1 MVPSAVPAFAATP
14 SAPSAAPSQA
24 LTVTTP
30 EVVGN
35 AVVGQLLSL
44 AGELDPTSQI
54 QWMRDGVP
62 LSGATGADYRLVLE
76 DTCSIISARITQ
88 NGFAA
93 DTNGVG
99 PVQILESQLTRPVVQ
114 GQAALGKTLTAV
126 PGPMPS
132 GSTIHYQWLRDGVEI
147 IGATQPTYT
156 LGVTDVNRSITVQ
169 ISGSRGGCTIPAVAS
184 AAGASS
190 VVAAGV
196 LIGPDP
202 TVAGTTRVGQTLTVL
217 RGTWPIGTALRQ
229 QWLRNGAPITGA
241 TGYKYTLTAADRGAR
256 IAVRVTASKP
266 GHADVTKLTPATV
279 AVSPGV
285 LTGPNPT
292 IAGATR
298 VGQTLTVLRG
308 TWPTGTA
315 LRQQWL
321 RNGAPITGATGY
333 KYTLTAADRGA
344 RIAVRVTASKTG
356 YDNVTKLTPRTAVI
370 SLGTLTAP
378 APKISGTVRV
388 GQTLTALRGTWTSG
402 TTLRQ
407 QWLRNGVPIT
417 GATSPKYMLTAAD
430 RGKYISVRVTGSKA
444 GYTTVTTVSSRTGA
458 VALGVLTAPT
468 PKLSGTARAGYT
480 VSAARGTW
488 TSGTT
493 LRQQWLRNGV
503 AIPGA
508 TGTSYR
514 LTSADVGRNISVR
527 VTGSKAGYGTV
538 ARTSAAVRVATQT
551 PPTSTGSCPA
561 AYPIKGNANSG
572 IYHVPGGAYYAV
584 TRAEE
589 CFATRAAAEAAGYR
603 ASKR

>member
-14 SAPSAAPSQA
+14 SAPSAAPPQA
-24 LTVTTP
+24 FTVTTP

-256 IAVRVTASKP
+256 IAVRVTASK
-266 GHADVTKLTPATV
+266 
-279 AVSPGV
+279 
-285 LTGPNPT
+285 
-292 IAGATR
+292 
-298 VGQTLTVLRG
+298 
-308 TWPTGTA
+308 
-315 LRQQWL
+315 
-321 RNGAPITGATGY
+321 
-333 KYTLTAADRGA
+333 
-344 RIAVRVTASKTG
+344 TG

-388 GQTLTALRGTWTSG
+388 GQTLTAL
-402 TTLRQ
+402 
-407 QWLRNGVPIT
+407 
-417 GATSPKYMLTAAD
+417 
-430 RGKYISVRVTGSKA
+430 
-444 GYTTVTTVSSRTGA
+444 
-458 VALGVLTAPT
+458 
-468 PKLSGTARAGYT
+468 
-480 VSAARGTW
+480 RGTW